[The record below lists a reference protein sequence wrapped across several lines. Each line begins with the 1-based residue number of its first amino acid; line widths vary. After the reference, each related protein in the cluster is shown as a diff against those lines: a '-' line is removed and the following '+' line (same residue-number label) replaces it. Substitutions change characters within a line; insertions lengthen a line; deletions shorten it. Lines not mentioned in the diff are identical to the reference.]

1 MQGIITALKESS
13 LFCSIDVIELIDED
27 TIKLLKLKA
36 RVTDGTLLYITELHS
51 PSYQKYA
58 YHWQK
63 EGGEVIIRWDNKPH
77 WKTIKTFPHHKHE
90 CDKILPSHRV
100 TVVDVIHEIK
110 NKIGESNNGGS
121 AFA

>member
-1 MQGIITALKESS
+1 LQGIIAALKESS

-63 EGGEVIIRWDNKPH
+63 EGGKVIIRDGTTNLIGKP
-77 WKTIKTFPHHKHE
+77 
-90 CDKILPSHRV
+90 
-100 TVVDVIHEIK
+100 
-110 NKIGESNNGGS
+110 
-121 AFA
+121 